1 MSKIAIVGTTSSLQ
15 DAPYKDESWE
25 IWGINGAYT
34 VMPRWDK
41 WFDMHS
47 MEILKANHQPAYFD
61 FLKKAGNNLTLNKT
75 YEEYPEARVF
85 PYQGLVEKHGRYFT
99 NTIAWLIA
107 LAIEQEP
114 EEIGIWGVNMAQ
126 DTEYAHQRPCCEY
139 FLGMA
144 KGLGITLNIPKAS
157 ELLKASYL
165 YGVEDTP
172 DFIAKLPDKE
182 RELRN
187 FYNEACNEL
196 EIKTGN
202 INYVNGY
209 IQAQNEFMTFLDDK
223 VKGKKLRET
232 INGYK
237 VSKDNSM
244 KKEALQLNNEITN
257 WKTKKAQYQGALDL
271 HQYYKTNWS

>member
-15 DAPYKDESWE
+15 DAPYKDDSWE
-25 IWGINGAYT
+25 IWGLNGAYSA
-34 VMPRWDK
+34 MPRWDK

-47 MEILKANHQPAYFD
+47 MEVLKANHKPAYFD
-61 FLKKAGNNLTLNKT
+61 FLKKAGNKLTLNQK

-85 PYQGLVEKHGRYFT
+85 PYKELVIKHGRYFT

-144 KGLGITLNIPKAS
+144 KGLGIEITIPKAS
-157 ELLKASYL
+157 ELLKASHL
-165 YGVEDTP
+165 YGVEPQP
-172 DFIAKLPDKE
+172 DFIAKMPDKE
-182 RELRN
+182 RELRS
-187 FYNEACNEL
+187 FYGEACHNL
-196 EIKTGN
+196 DTKMGN
-202 INYVNGY
+202 INFVNGF
-209 IQAQNEFMTFLDDK
+209 IQGQNEFNTFLDGK
-223 VKGKKLRET
+223 IKGNNIKEN

-237 VSKDNSM
+237 ITKENEM
-244 KKEALQLNNEITN
+244 KQEALQLNSEIVGL
-257 WKTKKAQYQGALDL
+257 KDKKAQYQGALDL
-271 HQYYKTNWS
+271 HQYYKTNWG

>member
-25 IWGINGAYT
+25 MWGLNGAYT
-34 VMPRWDK
+34 AMPRWDK
-41 WFDMHS
+41 WFDMHN
-47 MEILKANHQPAYFD
+47 MEVLKKHHQPAYFD
-61 FLKKAGNNLTLNKT
+61 FLKAAGNKLTLNQK
-75 YEEYPEARVF
+75 YEDYPDARVF
-85 PYQGLVEKHGRYFT
+85 PYQALVEKNGRYFS
-99 NTIAWLIA
+99 NTVAWLIA

-144 KGLGITLNIPKAS
+144 RGLGIKVTMPEAS
-157 ELLKASYL
+157 ELLKTSHL
-165 YGVEDTP
+165 YGVEPVP

-182 RELRN
+182 RELRS
-187 FYNEACNEL
+187 FYNEACNDL

-202 INYVNGY
+202 INFVNGY
-209 IQAQNEFMTFLDDK
+209 IQAQNEFMTFLEDK
-223 VKGKKLRET
+223 VKGKNVRET

-237 VSKDNSM
+237 VAKDDSM
-244 KKEALQLNNEITN
+244 KKEALQLNDQIIGL
-257 WKTKKAQYQGALDL
+257 KTKKAQYQGALDL
-271 HQYYKTNWS
+271 HQYYKTNWG